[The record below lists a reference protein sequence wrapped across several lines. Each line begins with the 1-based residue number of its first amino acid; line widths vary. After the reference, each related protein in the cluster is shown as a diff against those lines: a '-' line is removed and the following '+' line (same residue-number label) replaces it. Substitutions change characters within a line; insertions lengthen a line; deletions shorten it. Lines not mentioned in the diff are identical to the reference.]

1 MRKPLGKGT
10 PMRERSI
17 NTVSRRSFIAGAT
30 SLGVVALAS
39 MAGCAPKAKGEDKTP
54 VAATGGSDVP
64 SSWDMESDVVIIGA
78 GGAGMSAACTA
89 KEAGASVLVLEKGGV
104 TGGDTALSGQS
115 ALGPWISKQKEA
127 GIDESVEKYIAD
139 MANSYV
145 YGAFAEQGRELPAE
159 HPFTQLQTE
168 LTEEMFE
175 WTTGTIGIDWQCD
188 LESPVSEGVL
198 PQPTWDTVAGRSW
211 MNQTPD
217 ASVMAAF
224 NKAARDMAI
233 DVRLRTEVDRL
244 IKNSDG
250 RVVGVWAY
258 DENDNSVA
266 VKAAKAVIVATGSF
280 CSNRGMMERY
290 LPVTRGIQGGGCY
303 GVTGDGIR
311 MVRNVGGSVSELDLG
326 CHWYPYETSTNSGQ
340 FSTTLIFFGGLP
352 GQVPISQQPGVL
364 LNYEGERFVSES
376 DGYHLIGRATAQQ
389 TGQEAWYV
397 FDSSP
402 MVADMILDIIPYNNR
417 VVQAETLDEL
427 WKITRLP
434 AEAADAS
441 IEAYN
446 AAVVAGSDEAF
457 GKLLDGCQPV
467 AQGPFYA
474 INIRPK
480 PYCTYGGVDTDLDA
494 RVVDASGAAIPGL
507 YAAGIV
513 TGSFAAREG
522 FYYNGGLAQAL
533 IFGRL
538 AGKNAA
544 AEEAWEAAAPTGAES
559 EKQNLNEL
567 ARCGDCHGDKR
578 APGEP
583 NYHNF

>member
-1 MRKPLGKGT
+1 M
-10 PMRERSI
+10 
-17 NTVSRRSFIAGAT
+17 
-30 SLGVVALAS
+30 
-39 MAGCAPKAKGEDKTP
+39 
-54 VAATGGSDVP
+54 
-64 SSWDMESDVVIIGA
+64 
-78 GGAGMSAACTA
+78 
-89 KEAGASVLVLEKGGV
+89 
-104 TGGDTALSGQS
+104 
-115 ALGPWISKQKEA
+115 
-127 GIDESVEKYIAD
+127 
-139 MANSYV
+139 
-145 YGAFAEQGRELPAE
+145 
-159 HPFTQLQTE
+159 
-168 LTEEMFE
+168 
-175 WTTGTIGIDWQCD
+175 
-188 LESPVSEGVL
+188 
-198 PQPTWDTVAGRSW
+198 
-211 MNQTPD
+211 
-217 ASVMAAF
+217 
-224 NKAARDMAI
+224 
-233 DVRLRTEVDRL
+233 
-244 IKNSDG
+244 
-250 RVVGVWAY
+250 
-258 DENDNSVA
+258 
-266 VKAAKAVIVATGSF
+266 
-280 CSNRGMMERY
+280 
-290 LPVTRGIQGGGCY
+290 
-303 GVTGDGIR
+303 
-311 MVRNVGGSVSELDLG
+311 
-326 CHWYPYETSTNSGQ
+326 
-340 FSTTLIFFGGLP
+340 
-352 GQVPISQQPGVL
+352 L